1 MGAKHSGNYS
11 RNEHGITRTDVL
23 EVKDGG
29 RELNY
34 PGSAMAYPPEGSD
47 QEAILSMNPSAEDVN
62 NDECQSKTRQI
73 QCHSALDQLIA

>member
-1 MGAKHSGNYS
+1 MGVKHSGNYS

-47 QEAILSMNPSAEDVN
+47 QEARLSMNPSAEEVN
-62 NDECQSKTRQI
+62 NDDANQRPGMI
-73 QCHSALDQLIA
+73 QCHSASGQLIA